1 MFWSQVSASYLIIV
15 LEKYVHSLDLSMI
28 SELDHVVFSTMRSSA
43 RAFRKEYRVR
53 RRALKSEQS
62 SKFFELLKDTVPI
75 DSEVNIDSESSVCGS
90 LEYDKVVSATV
101 KSDLCHPEERYEKSK
116 SDCEASL
123 KSNMDTVIVLGCIGV
138 LMLLWLCESVK

>member
-1 MFWSQVSASYLIIV
+1 M
-15 LEKYVHSLDLSMI
+15 LENYVHSLDLSMI

-62 SKFFELLKDTVPI
+62 SKFFELLKDTEFLKSI
-75 DSEVNIDSESSVCGS
+75 DSELNIDSDSSVCGS
-90 LEYDKVVSATV
+90 LEYDTGVLDTL
-101 KSDLCHPEERYEKSK
+101 KSELSHMEETYKKSK

-138 LMLLWLCESVK
+138 LMLLWLCENVK

>member
-1 MFWSQVSASYLIIV
+1 M
-15 LEKYVHSLDLSMI
+15 HSLDLSMI

-43 RAFRKEYRVR
+43 RSFRKEYRVR

-75 DSEVNIDSESSVCGS
+75 DSEMNIDSEVNIDSASSVCGS
-90 LEYDKVVSATV
+90 FEYDKVVSATLQ
-101 KSDLCHPEERYEKSK
+101 SDLCHPEERYEKSK

>member
-1 MFWSQVSASYLIIV
+1 MTL
-15 LEKYVHSLDLSMI
+15 LEKYMHSLDLSMI

-43 RAFRKEYRVR
+43 RSFRKEYRVR

-75 DSEVNIDSESSVCGS
+75 DSEVNIDSASSVCGS
-90 LEYDKVVSATV
+90 FEYDKVVSATLQ
-101 KSDLCHPEERYEKSK
+101 SDLCHPEEMYEKSK